1 MGKSEKEVPEWARSI
16 IVHALGKIKRR
27 EDISKVVEEVKG
39 TALGVRPDLMKIFL
53 ELVELKSKTLRD

>member
-1 MGKSEKEVPEWARSI
+1 MNSPF
-16 IVHALGKIKRR
+16 
-27 EDISKVVEEVKG
+27 EDPKVVEEVKG